1 MIKLSKVSIKVI
13 VVVGVILI
21 VLYFLR
27 KSEGYDVDKINT
39 VFNYYNVST
48 DHGTQLKTFL
58 TKVKQR
64 KKLDVTE
71 KIDITGIINQYPKE
85 LANEL
90 KNIIKSIRK
99 KQKKRKNVN
108 GTPS

>member
-27 KSEGYDVDKINT
+27 KSEGYDVNKINA
-39 VFNYYNVST
+39 VFDYYNVST
-48 DHGTQLKTFL
+48 DHEAKLNTFL

-64 KKLDVTE
+64 KKLDDTE
-71 KIDITGIINQYPKE
+71 KIDITGIIKQYPKD
-85 LANEL
+85 LANEF
-90 KNIIKSIRK
+90 K
-99 KQKKRKNVN
+99 KM
-108 GTPS
+108 